1 MNLYHKM
8 EVIKMNIIVVKD
20 SLAGGRKASELFYS
34 AYASGARVFG
44 LATGSTPVTT
54 YQYLVKSKIDFSNCI
69 SINLDEYVGLKPT
82 NEQSYRYYMEKNL
95 FEFKPF
101 KQSYLP
107 QGDAA
112 DPAKEVERYD
122 RVIADNPIDLQLL
135 GIGRNGHI
143 GFNEPGSSFDLTT
156 HKVALT
162 PSTIEANA
170 RFFEDE
176 KDVPKY
182 AYSMGIGSIMKS
194 KSIILEAFGEDK
206 ANAIYDMV
214 EGNVTEQCPASIL
227 QKHPNVTVIVD
238 EAAATRLKK

>member
-1 MNLYHKM
+1 M
-8 EVIKMNIIVVKD
+8 EVIKMNIIIVKD
-20 SLAGGRKASELFYS
+20 SAEGGKKASELFYD
-34 AYASGARVFG
+34 ACVNGAKVFG

-54 YQYLVKSKIDFSNCI
+54 YQHLVKSKIDFSKCI
-69 SINLDEYVGLKPT
+69 SINLDEYVGLKPAD
-82 NEQSYRYYMEKNL
+82 EQSYRYYMEKNL

-101 KQSYLP
+101 KKSYLP

-112 DPAKEVERYD
+112 DAEEEVKRYD
-122 RVIADNPIDLQLL
+122 KVIADNPIDLQLL

-162 PSTIEANA
+162 SSTIAANA

-194 KSIILEAFGEDK
+194 KSIILEAFGDNK
-206 ANAIYDMV
+206 ADAIAKMI
-214 EGNVTEQCPASIL
+214 EGPVTEECPASVL

-238 EAAATRLKK
+238 EAAAAKLKK